1 MIQVQI
7 PATSANLG
15 AGFDSLGLAL
25 GLYNTV
31 SFEEAEGCHIV
42 SGDGSFTPQGE
53 ANMIYRTAKLVYE
66 RCGVPFKGLSMVQTN
81 AIPMAR
87 GLGSS
92 SACIV
97 AGLMGANAL
106 LNSPL
111 SSEELLD
118 FAVAL
123 EGHPDNVAPAI
134 LGGFVTCVVQDGH
147 AYAIRKDINDSIVFA
162 AFVPDFRLLTEKAR
176 AALPKEIA
184 HKDAVY
190 NVSRAALCAAAFCE
204 GRYDLL
210 TVATGDVL
218 HQPYRM
224 PLIEGG
230 DEVLEMARAFGA
242 YGAFIS
248 GAGPTLLAVVDA
260 ANTAFYDKACQAL
273 LASETGNSY
282 RLSMLKADN
291 TGAKFI

>member
-1 MIQVQI
+1 M
-7 PATSANLG
+7 
-15 AGFDSLGLAL
+15 F
-25 GLYNTV
+25 
-31 SFEEAEGCHIV
+31 C
-42 SGDGSFTPQGE
+42 
-53 ANMIYRTAKLVYE
+53 
-66 RCGVPFKGLSMVQTN
+66 
-81 AIPMAR
+81 
-87 GLGSS
+87 
-92 SACIV
+92 
-97 AGLMGANAL
+97 
-106 LNSPL
+106 
-111 SSEELLD
+111 
-118 FAVAL
+118 
-123 EGHPDNVAPAI
+123 
-134 LGGFVTCVVQDGH
+134 
-147 AYAIRKDINDSIVFA
+147 
-162 AFVPDFRLLTEKAR
+162 
-176 AALPKEIA
+176 
-184 HKDAVY
+184 
-190 NVSRAALCAAAFCE
+190 AALCAAAFCE

-218 HQPYRM
+218 HQPYCM